1 MEHSLREIE
10 KTFAN
15 DLEKKEKLTEEIIKQ
30 AKEIVGPGMMNAE
43 ILHKYYEFLENK
55 DVNSFLSRVKGFF
68 NFVNIIWTISIIGII
83 VSFGCAIQALFGI
96 FREMIILFWD
106 SFIKPILI
114 KIIEIS
120 IEFFTILF
128 YIYKIFLEVFFIP
141 IIIKLY
147 VFGIIEFL
155 AYSFSIILIADG
167 MRVNKEWGFYISLTG
182 TGLFLFYL
190 FIRLN

>member
-10 KTFAN
+10 KTYAN

-30 AKEIVGPGMMNAE
+30 AKEIVGTGMMNAE

-55 DVNSFLSRVKGFF
+55 NVNSFLSRVKGFF

-83 VSFGCAIQALFGI
+83 VSFRPAIEALVGI
-96 FREMIILFWD
+96 FIEMIFLFYD
-106 SFIKPILI
+106 SFIKPLIILLRPIII

-120 IEFFTILF
+120 TEFFKRLF
-128 YIYKIFLEVFFIP
+128 YMIKIFIENFLIP
-141 IIIKLY
+141 IIIELY
-147 VFGIIEFL
+147 VFGIIECL

-167 MRVNKEWGFYISLTG
+167 MRVNKE
-182 TGLFLFYL
+182 
-190 FIRLN
+190 